1 MLQKC
6 PQRCDGRS
14 PIGSKQSRQKKMCV
28 DHRYIPGQPREN
40 KQWAGAPTRC
50 PQSRQ
55 TSHFLKYFPPD
66 YILGAT
72 AKQEGNQKWYFGVWL
87 DCTGNYR
94 FLWQIAWSY
103 FLVSLKAP
111 TGPRIRSALIVVLK
125 LLKVVTWFLFMLQG
139 DLTWRPILVISF
151 NGVLIWKVILLFIFQ
166 RHFWR

>member
-14 PIGSKQSRQKKMCV
+14 PIGSKQSQQKKMCV

-50 PQSRQ
+50 SQSGK
-55 TSHFLKYFPPD
+55 TSHLLKYFPPD

-72 AKQEGNQKWYFGVWL
+72 AKQEGNQKWYIGVWL
-87 DCTGNYR
+87 GCTGNCR

-111 TGPRIRSALIVVLK
+111 TGPRICIDHWSQIAESCYVFPLHAPGQSYMETCIGY
-125 LLKVVTWFLFMLQG
+125 FL
-139 DLTWRPILVISF
+139 
-151 NGVLIWKVILLFIFQ
+151 
-166 RHFWR
+166 